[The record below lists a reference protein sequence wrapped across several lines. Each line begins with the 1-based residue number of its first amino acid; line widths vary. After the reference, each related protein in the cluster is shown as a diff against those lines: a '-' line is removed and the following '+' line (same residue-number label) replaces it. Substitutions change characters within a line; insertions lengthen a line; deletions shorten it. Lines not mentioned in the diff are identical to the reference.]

1 MNDLWASIII
11 MKPERIFSICN
22 SLALVAWII
31 LMFFTFWKN
40 RDVYIFGVIIILF
53 AIIYSW
59 LIFSNISIDGF
70 KNFNT
75 LNGVS
80 QLFSNKSLL
89 LAGWI
94 HYLAFDL
101 LTGIYIVNNARKNGL
116 NHWTIVPVLFFTFL
130 LGPFGLL
137 LYILLRTIKTKKYIQ
152 HNF

>member
-1 MNDLWASIII
+1 MS
-11 MKPERIFSICN
+11 PEQIFSICN
-22 SLALVAWII
+22 SLALIGWII

-40 RDVYIFGVIIILF
+40 RDRYLLSIVILLF
-53 AIIYSW
+53 AVVYSW
-59 LIFSNISIDGF
+59 LIFSNISIEVF

-80 QLFSNKSLL
+80 QLFSNKNFL

-101 LTGIYIVNNARKNGL
+101 LTGIYIVNNARKNGI
-116 NHWTIVPVLFFTFL
+116 NHWIIVPALFFTFM

-137 LYILLRTIKTKKYIQ
+137 LYFLIKMIKTKKYI
-152 HNF
+152 HYNI